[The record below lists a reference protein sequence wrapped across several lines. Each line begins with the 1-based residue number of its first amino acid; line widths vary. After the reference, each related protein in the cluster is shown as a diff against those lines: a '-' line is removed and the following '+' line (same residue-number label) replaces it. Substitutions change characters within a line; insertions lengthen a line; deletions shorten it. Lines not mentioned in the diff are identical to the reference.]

1 MTSNF
6 LETSAVKMPRFRP
19 SSDRRRKGRNRNV
32 MPILENCEDR
42 RLLSGFLQGTVL
54 DPSNNPLPDA
64 TVELF
69 DPTGTTLIA
78 SQVTG
83 SNGYYQF
90 DNLAA
95 GNYKLVEIPPTG
107 YANAGTTANSPIN
120 PILPGGTASA
130 VNVQVTDAAGFT
142 SASFYS
148 DDFFREDG
156 SNPDSLNFYINS
168 NYNNS
173 NPANYIDEYYTYAA
187 QLPVS
192 ATYTESSG
200 FTAGSEA
207 SPLVSYCIDLVNF
220 LQNGTN
226 TFPVSGQVLPPALDF
241 SSTGIE
247 NAGRI
252 AYLFNTFGTSAVS
265 DPAEMAGL
273 QLAVW
278 ELLYSDISGTVTPSE
293 LTAPTES
300 SPGGY
305 NLVEPRAGADHLDR
319 HI

>member
-226 TFPVSGQVLPPALDF
+226 TFPVSGQVLPPA
-241 SSTGIE
+241 
-247 NAGRI
+247 
-252 AYLFNTFGTSAVS
+252 
-265 DPAEMAGL
+265 GL
-273 QLAVW
+273 QLDGHRERRQDRLSLQYIRDLGRVRPGRDGGPATGGVGAAVQRH
-278 ELLYSDISGTVTPSE
+278 LRDRDAVRTDRPDRVI
-293 LTAPTES
+293 
-300 SPGGY
+300 PGR
-305 NLVEPRAGADHLDR
+305 V
-319 HI
+319 